1 MKSEDNSM
9 NAIGDYLSLLQLKY
23 DCETICSLI
32 KHLQHDGVAAFG
44 IIPYISLTAAS
55 TLELLHSSGNEI
67 SLEPEVLQIHDVRL
81 KLKVFENGYSK
92 SKRMIVNIDYLQ
104 DQVFKNMLKFDF
116 MRSWNMH
123 YNLGI
128 YTDVHKRVVGN
139 TQYGYYM
146 LQENRFLKK
155 RLEEVATAY
164 SVTPEKFDLSEQ
176 TKKDSYEYAYKC
188 GQVIGSMQSA
198 LADFDTHVSIATKDN
213 GIDYFYADYNTNVK
227 SSLFPT
233 GDDGKATMLYLLHS
247 LSTINFLLY
256 VLNGYEK
263 DDYGWWLKINY
274 VAYYY
279 TIHKLRDL
287 QQHLI
292 QNKLLTSSISDYFT
306 SIGLDNAKY
315 LNKTFRNYVMHSRLI
330 DKNGKMLIESENLD
344 KAKPLFGLVE
354 TCFDGMSYYELK
366 QSIISE
372 TVKISNILST
382 WLGIQNLNISP
393 LKD

>member
-1 MKSEDNSM
+1 
-9 NAIGDYLSLLQLKY
+9 
-23 DCETICSLI
+23 
-32 KHLQHDGVAAFG
+32 
-44 IIPYISLTAAS
+44 
-55 TLELLHSSGNEI
+55 
-67 SLEPEVLQIHDVRL
+67 
-81 KLKVFENGYSK
+81 
-92 SKRMIVNIDYLQ
+92 MILNIDYLQ

-198 LADFDTHVSIATKDN
+198 LASFDTHVSITTKDN

-233 GDDGKATMLYLLHS
+233 GDDGKATMLYLLHA

-330 DKNGKMLIESENLD
+330 DKNGKMLIDSENLD

-372 TVKISNILST
+372 TAKISNILST